1 MIIRTVEF
9 SSELFGG
16 FTLRIEITNFK
27 SLQEL
32 IDYSKSELLSILMKY
47 NFISL
52 IEKFKKCNFHIHT
65 HNIDEIFEN
74 DNIVYI
80 CDHC

>member
-1 MIIRTVEF
+1 MIIRTIEF

-16 FTLRIEITNFK
+16 FCLRLEITNFK
-27 SLQEL
+27 TIEEL

-47 NFISL
+47 NFIEL
-52 IEKFKKCNFHIHT
+52 IEKFKECNFHIHT
-65 HNIDEIFEN
+65 HNLDDIFNN
-74 DNIVYI
+74 DDIVYI

>member
-16 FTLRIEITNFK
+16 FTIRIEVTNFK
-27 SLQEL
+27 SLDEL
-32 IDYSKSELLSILMKY
+32 IDCSKSELLSILMKY
-47 NFISL
+47 NFILL
-52 IEKFKKCNFHIHT
+52 IEKYKESDFHIHDRS
-65 HNIDEIFEN
+65 IDDILNN
-74 DNIVYI
+74 DDIIYI

>member
-1 MIIRTVEF
+1 
-9 SSELFGG
+9 
-16 FTLRIEITNFK
+16 
-27 SLQEL
+27 
-32 IDYSKSELLSILMKY
+32 MKY

-74 DNIVYI
+74 DDIFYI